1 MFVTIEISNFSSI
14 TTYEKFYNFC
24 RIGNI
29 RGLLRRPTEELQI
42 IDLCSHMLARELR
55 YDQRII
61 TSLKYDDSC
70 SLSIVK
76 LTKLSRL

>member
-1 MFVTIEISNFSSI
+1 MCHNKNFNFFSI
-14 TTYEKFYNFC
+14 ATYEKFYNFC

-29 RGLLRRPTEELQI
+29 RGLLRRPTKELKI
-42 IDLCSHMLARELR
+42 IDLCSHILACELR
-55 YDQRII
+55 YDQGLI

-76 LTKLSRL
+76 LTKLSRS